1 MNVTEIVKNAIRNQ
15 CIDIEKTITL
25 GARLREDLLL
35 DSLDLTE
42 IALMIEEDL
51 IIEKGLR
58 IILPD
63 KALSTCETVGH
74 LCNLVQNHLPKEI
87 TCE

>member
-1 MNVTEIVKNAIRNQ
+1 MDTVDIVKNTVYYQLGCNNA
-15 CIDIEKTITL
+15 TITFEL
-25 GARLREDLLL
+25 NSRLREDLFL

-51 IIEKGLR
+51 K

-63 KALSTCETVGH
+63 KALPSCETIAD
-74 LCNLVQNHLPKEI
+74 LCDLVKRHLPEGGPYENK
-87 TCE
+87 